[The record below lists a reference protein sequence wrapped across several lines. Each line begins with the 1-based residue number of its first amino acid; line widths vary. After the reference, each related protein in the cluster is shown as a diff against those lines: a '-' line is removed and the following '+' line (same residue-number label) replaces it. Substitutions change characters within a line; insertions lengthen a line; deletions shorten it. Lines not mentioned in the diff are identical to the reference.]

1 MRIGFYG
8 DSFCCEV
15 SNPHSIAKGYDT
27 YIKKLKNHFN
37 AEIINLGEGG
47 SSVWDVI
54 LKQFNKHD
62 IPDVCI
68 FCWTDFNRIYH
79 SKIRNLTQGSLENK
93 KWKDYSF
100 MDIFH
105 RSTINA
111 AKEYFKHLH
120 DYEKASIE
128 QKAALQY
135 FDFNVLSEVNST
147 IIHLW
152 SFEKTYS
159 WKQGIEL
166 TKPLIDYVEH
176 NAKGFETWAANHIAG
191 EENNQAV
198 FESLRDSINA
208 QRQPSS

>member
-8 DSFCCEV
+8 DSFCCEI

-27 YIKKLKNHFN
+27 YIKKIKNHFN
-37 AEIINLGEGG
+37 ADIINLGEGG
-47 SSVWDVI
+47 SSIWDVI
-54 LKQFNKHD
+54 LKQFNKND
-62 IPDVCI
+62 IPDVCV

-79 SKIRNLTQGSLENK
+79 NKIRNLTQGSLENK

-105 RSTINA
+105 RNTINA

-135 FDFNVLSEVNST
+135 FDLNVLKEVNST
-147 IIHLW
+147 VIHLW

-159 WKQGIEL
+159 WRHGVEL
-166 TKPLIDYVEH
+166 ENPLINYVD
-176 NAKGFETWAANHIAG
+176 NDASGVETWAANHIAG

-198 FESLRDSINA
+198 FECLRDGINA
-208 QRQPSS
+208 RRQPS

>member
-1 MRIGFYG
+1 MKIGFYG

-27 YIKKLKNHFN
+27 YIKKLKNHYD
-37 AEIINLGEGG
+37 AEVINLGMGG

-54 LKQFNKHD
+54 LKQFKEYN

-68 FCWTDFNRIYH
+68 FCWTDVDRIYH
-79 SKIRNLTQGSLENK
+79 NKVRTLTKGSVENK
-93 KWKDYSF
+93 KWKDYSI
-100 MDIFH
+100 MDLF
-105 RSTINA
+105 RRNTFNA

-120 DYEKASIE
+120 DYEKANIE

-135 FDFNVLSEVNST
+135 FDLNVLKEVNSI

-159 WKQGIEL
+159 WKHGIEL
-166 TKPLIDYVEH
+166 ETPLIDYVD
-176 NAKGFETWAANHIAG
+176 NDASGFETWAANHIAG

-198 FESLRDSINA
+198 FEFLRDSINA
-208 QRQPSS
+208 QRRPS